1 MKHQHIHRMIIVGI
15 ISLMI
20 LASIPIYTSLPIE
33 NESNTD
39 EVKIL
44 DEFLSGLDEKT
55 HNDID
60 RLIQAGFG
68 LYLTYSTSQ
77 ERRAF
82 HLFFPL
88 VLRLIKTR
96 GVFLAAFIVHRTVN
110 ARTVVFELSMT
121 GIKIVNTQVG
131 RHLVFI
137 LGGGYSSMGRPFYG
151 GSGELFAFS
160 ITKPLAIL

>member
-1 MKHQHIHRMIIVGI
+1 MRHKHIQHIFIIGI
-15 ISLMI
+15 ITLLI
-20 LASIPIYTSLPIE
+20 LSSIPVYTSFSLE
-33 NESNTD
+33 EESNTD
-39 EVKIL
+39 EIKII
-44 DEFLSGLDEKT
+44 DEFLSELDEKT

-60 RLIQAGFG
+60 RLIRAGFG

-88 VLRLIKTR
+88 ALRLIKTR
-96 GVFLAAFIVHRTVN
+96 GIFLAAFIIHRTFN
-110 ARTVVFELSMT
+110 ARTVVFELSVT

-137 LGGGYSSMGRPFYG
+137 IGGGYSSMGRPFYG
-151 GSGELFAFS
+151 GSGELFAMS
-160 ITKPLAIL
+160 ITKPLVIL